1 MYPELRYQLMQ
12 AQIADLH
19 ARARCD
25 ALARASRRARRSQ
38 PTDPAARLPAA
49 ALIRRLLTVLGA
61 RNSAWVAPRSRR
73 MRSCTINPAEGRMT
87 QVIRIGEGMRDETC
101 C

>member
-25 ALARASRRARRSQ
+25 ALARASRRAQRSQ

-49 ALIRRLLTVLGA
+49 ALIRRRLTALGA

-73 MRSCTINPAEGRMT
+73 MRSCAINPAEGRMT
-87 QVIRIGEGMRDETC
+87 QAIRIGEGDVR
-101 C
+101 